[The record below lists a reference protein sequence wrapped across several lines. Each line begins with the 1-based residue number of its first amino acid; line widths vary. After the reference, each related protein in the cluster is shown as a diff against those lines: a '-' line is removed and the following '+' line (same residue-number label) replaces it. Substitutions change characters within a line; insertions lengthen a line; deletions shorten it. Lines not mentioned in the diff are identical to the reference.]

1 MYILTKKNSSIR
13 KLGAVNEIS
22 FTEKTIRRALNNG
35 AMRPELVKQIAIYLN
50 IDSTLLTG
58 EMVKKAFSARND
70 IYRKMYLSPLKHLND
85 YPYFREEQRELL
97 TVRQDGLFEA
107 GGMSETIKRI
117 LVLFEVSYTQFEK
130 MTFEQQYNFQY
141 DLFNAM
147 IPVVKKHFKED
158 AYGHK
163 DDYYFESILIDLDV
177 YKEWHDDMEYS
188 DKDLRQSYMENPP
201 KGLTKEKVKK
211 MSKEELFNF
220 EVNLQMEENEDTEF
234 EDPFAT
240 IYAN

>member
-1 MYILTKKNSSIR
+1 
-13 KLGAVNEIS
+13 
-22 FTEKTIRRALNNG
+22 
-35 AMRPELVKQIAIYLN
+35 
-50 IDSTLLTG
+50 
-58 EMVKKAFSARND
+58 
-70 IYRKMYLSPLKHLND
+70 
-85 YPYFREEQRELL
+85 
-97 TVRQDGLFEA
+97 
-107 GGMSETIKRI
+107 
-117 LVLFEVSYTQFEK
+117 

-240 IYAN
+240 IYANRKKK